1 MNEHHGPALRV
12 LVADDHPIFREGLR
26 LLLGSVNGIEV
37 VGEAATT
44 DDAVALAATCRP
56 DVVVLDIDMP
66 SDGGIVALP
75 RVRAAAPDCAV
86 LMLTMLEDDGTLAAA
101 VRAGAAGY
109 LVKGVG
115 QKEVVAALRTVASGG
130 FVTSAAVAA
139 RLRATFLAGDE
150 VRPAPLPQLSDR
162 EREVVTMV
170 GQGLANPAISDRLY
184 LSPKTVRNLVS
195 SAMAKLGA
203 PDRTALAIAAREA
216 GLVR

>member
-1 MNEHHGPALRV
+1 MSEEDLRV

-26 LLLGSVNGIEV
+26 LLLGSVGGIEV

-44 DDAVALAATCRP
+44 DDAVALAATCLP

-66 SDGGIVALP
+66 SDGGIVAIP
-75 RVRAAAPDCAV
+75 RLRAAAPACAV
-86 LMLTMLEDDGTLAAA
+86 LMLTMLEDDATLAAA

-115 QKEVVAALRTVASGG
+115 QQEVVAALRTVASGG

-139 RLRATFLAGDE
+139 RLRSTFLAGDE

-162 EREVVTMV
+162 EREVVALV
-170 GQGLANPAISDRLY
+170 ARGLANPAISDQLY

-195 SAMAKLGA
+195 SAMGKLGA
-203 PDRTALAIAAREA
+203 PDRTALAIAARDA
-216 GLVR
+216 GLGR